1 MKESHARANCLS
13 RRENVETRNF
23 AMHTREFTMGGNK
36 FCSYR
41 NQVLPQPQGLLSTES
56 LLLSAISADVK
67 EQVDRVL
74 TNIISLFF
82 FKVL

>member
-36 FCSYR
+36 FCSYK
-41 NQVLPQPQGLLSTES
+41 NQVLPQQKGWLSQGLLNRWTSQLDLGCTTGGLERVVSVHSST
-56 LLLSAISADVK
+56 
-67 EQVDRVL
+67 
-74 TNIISLFF
+74 
-82 FKVL
+82 